1 MTPLTFACQHVP
13 GVTVI
18 SMAGDLDAANV
29 DQLDAFVSRAR
40 RQPGDHVV
48 LDLSEVP
55 HVGRSGLRVLLN
67 VRALLRRH
75 GGDHLA
81 SLQQAP
87 ARLLNDTGARLILT
101 VHHVQPGVVHGAR
114 AHRQG
119 QASSRPPGRRRA
131 RRRPGA
137 WCPSVGA
144 DSDPA
149 GVPQHGADRG
159 RLACERAPSPAA
171 ASHRSCISVA
181 KPVAISEYRIFAPPA
196 RNGGQASS
204 SHRS

>member
-18 SMAGDLDAANV
+18 SMAGDLNAANV

-40 RQPGDHVV
+40 WQPGDHVV

-75 GGDHLA
+75 GGDLHLA

-101 VHHVQPGVVHGAR
+101 VHHNVEQAILAALR
-114 AHRQG
+114 AH
-119 QASSRPPGRRRA
+119 
-131 RRRPGA
+131 
-137 WCPSVGA
+137 
-144 DSDPA
+144 
-149 GVPQHGADRG
+149 
-159 RLACERAPSPAA
+159 
-171 ASHRSCISVA
+171 
-181 KPVAISEYRIFAPPA
+181 
-196 RNGGQASS
+196 
-204 SHRS
+204 